1 MYLRRTKKTKRG
13 ETYEYWSLVESVRSA
28 RGPRQRTVA
37 TIGKLP
43 GLDQEEKIG
52 WEEIRRIANGTRR
65 EPKLFEEE

>member
-1 MYLRRTKKTKRG
+1 
-13 ETYEYWSLVESVRSA
+13 
-28 RGPRQRTVA
+28 VA